1 MTKRTKSQEAKKVP
15 AQLIETITTRLRAG
29 RRVRRRLPIWGRLH
43 VDRPLPFL
51 IAYRRPRAQADPG
64 TDRLVLGEAS
74 YLLAAADRGL
84 QPSLA
89 ELVHAVA
96 KTMREEF
103 GGYLILELWSAN
115 EDAAVDRSPERP
127 APHFRIIT
135 SGERAL
141 DSTVHALEKALRG
154 RKIGRA
160 SARVERVRS
169 RKISPSRLGAL
180 LKPAEASALAI
191 HLLGLEVQAVYRDPD
206 TGQVY
211 PRVLREVH
219 RHLSR
224 ALKRAMFEFTRS
236 QTTHAPPHYQAL
248 GRRAM
253 VKAVWEVDGQLAEIS
268 NGFDFL
274 LYVTP
279 ANPEQAWRAFKK
291 SRCQTVPEF
300 VYRPLPAEPSLLKR
314 QLYQIPIERVEDPA
328 IARLFSEKQ
337 MELDRKLNMLMDIG
351 SRRFL
356 YGSLQVFGGV
366 GEDLTNLAEEL
377 LERLP
382 RRARED
388 SKGGSVDAEGFAQ
401 RARKEIGL
409 YRQRYP
415 DMSNSVEV
423 RSDITGLMVSRGNLL
438 VGERAKIPASRVEA
452 LIQHEVGTHLLTYV
466 NGRAQ
471 PFKQLYSGLA
481 GYEELQEGL
490 AVLSEYLVGGLSRSR
505 MRLLA
510 ARVLAVRHLIGGA
523 AFIETFRMLNHTY
536 GFDQR
541 TAFVITMRVYRG
553 GGLTKDATYLRGLVR
568 LTDYLRR
575 GGAFEPLL
583 IGKIAENHVP
593 IIRELL
599 WRQVLKPPPLRPSY
613 LDDPSFP
620 EYLERLRNGVTVIDL
635 VKKEKSR

>member
-1 MTKRTKSQEAKKVP
+1 MTTRAKSKNAKEVP
-15 AQLIETITTRLRAG
+15 AELIEIVTRRLREG
-29 RRVRRRLPIWGRLH
+29 KRVRRRLPVWGRLH

-51 IAYRRPRAQADPG
+51 IAYRRPRANSDPG
-64 TDRLVLGEAS
+64 TDRLVVGEAS

-89 ELVHAVA
+89 QLVRAVA
-96 KTMREEF
+96 ETVRKEF
-103 GGYLILELWSAN
+103 GGYLVLELWSAA
-115 EDAAVDRSPERP
+115 EEAAAPHGSERP

-135 SGERAL
+135 SGDRAL
-141 DSTVHALEKALRG
+141 DSTVQALEKALKG
-154 RKIGRA
+154 KKIAGA
-160 SARVERVRS
+160 VMRVERVSS
-169 RKISPSRLGAL
+169 RKISPSGLSAF
-180 LKPAEASALAI
+180 LKPAEASALGI
-191 HLLGLEVQAVYRDPD
+191 HFLGLEVTAFYRDAD

-211 PRVLREVH
+211 PRVLSGVH

-224 ALKRAMFEFTRS
+224 ALKRALFEFTRS

-253 VKAVWEVDGQLAEIS
+253 VKAVWEVDSQLAEIS

-274 LYVTP
+274 LYVSP
-279 ANPEQAWRAFKK
+279 ANPEQAWRSFKK
-291 SRCQTVPEF
+291 SRCQIVPEF
-300 VYRPLPAEPSLLKR
+300 VYRPLPAEPALLKR

-337 MELDRKLNMLMDIG
+337 VELDRKLNMLMDIG

-356 YGSLQVFGGV
+356 YGSLQVYGGV
-366 GEDLTNLAEEL
+366 GEDLARLAEEL
-377 LERLP
+377 LDRLP
-382 RRARED
+382 RRGRED
-388 SKGGSVDAEGFAQ
+388 SKGGSVDAAGFAR

-409 YRQRYP
+409 YRRRYP
-415 DMSNSVEV
+415 GLSNSVEI

-438 VGERAKIPASRVEA
+438 VGEQANIPASRVEA

-471 PFKQLYSGLA
+471 PFKQLHSGLA

-490 AVLSEYLVGGLSRSR
+490 AVLAEYLVGGLSRSR

-510 ARVLAVRHLIGGA
+510 ARVLAVRHLIAGA

-536 GFDQR
+536 GVDQR

-568 LTDYLRR
+568 LIDYLKR

-593 IIRELL
+593 IVRELL

-613 LDDPSFP
+613 LNDRRFP
-620 EYLERLRNGVTVIDL
+620 ENLERLRGGVTVIDL
-635 VKKEKSR
+635 VKKEK